1 MKRPLAMSVAMYGAL
16 AAGAFVMVAPF
27 LYMVSTALTEYAW
40 SLPYPPRLYPENPTL
55 VNFVAAWTAND
66 FARYT
71 LNSLVV
77 ALSTV
82 CAVVVVSSLSAY
94 AFARFS
100 FPGRELLFRVLIFTM
115 MVPNMV
121 TLIPTFLVMRDLR
134 LMNSLE
140 GLVVLYTSTATAFN
154 TFLLRS
160 FFLGLPRE
168 LEEAVWVDG
177 GTRWTIFRHV
187 ALPLSKPAL
196 ATVAIFS
203 FLGAWDEYFW
213 ALTLVK
219 EEAKRTLPVAIRM
232 FQGIHATNYGLVFA
246 ASIIAMIPALALFAF
261 FQRYFIQGLTAGAVK
276 G

>member
-1 MKRPLAMSVAMYGAL
+1 MKRSPAMNVALYAAL

-27 LYMVSTALTEYAW
+27 LYMVATALTEYAW

-55 VNFVAAWTAND
+55 VNFVEAWTANH
-66 FARYT
+66 FARYAS
-71 LNSLVV
+71 NSLGVS
-77 ALSTV
+77 LTTV
-82 CAVVVVSSLSAY
+82 GAVVVVSSLTAY
-94 AFARFS
+94 GFARFS
-100 FPGRELLFRVLIFTM
+100 FPGREALFRVLLFTM

-134 LMNSLE
+134 LINSLE
-140 GLVVLYTSTATAFN
+140 GLVVLYASTGIAFN

-160 FFLGLPRE
+160 FFLSLPRE

-177 GTRWTIFRHV
+177 GTRWTIFWHV

-213 ALTLVK
+213 ALTLIK
-219 EEAKRTLPVAIRM
+219 EEGKRTLPIAIRM

-246 ASIIAMIPALALFAF
+246 ASIIAMVPALALFAF